1 MFKIIYIIYQ
11 NMKIPKIVFQ
21 TSIIKPPKYLVE
33 QIQEK
38 CEGWTYYHF
47 KDADIIQFIQDNPLQ
62 EFENSVALF
71 NSMINGAHKADFFR
85 YYFLY
90 VKGGVYIDSDAM
102 LEEHIENIV
111 KDYSFFTVKSLL
123 NNSSMFNGFIGCE
136 PNHIII
142 HQALKDM
149 YNMNITVL
157 KEDYFYV
164 CKKLFNIIDD
174 NNRLLQKFGIINA
187 DEKIFTEKIFNEDI
201 AITID
206 DDNPSV
212 ILLKHYFTK
221 TIIPSRVP
229 IEERQLKSVKRT
241 KIGITLD
248 IPKNLAQ
255 LFSNGIK
262 QNVLYFGELLLNIGY
277 DCYFII
283 DDKKVSD
290 LDKKV
295 LYDDRFSTINHT
307 DILDSNFD
315 VVIIMGYELE
325 NNIIETIKYTK
336 TKLVAYF
343 CGNSYLIDSETIL
356 YSQHKNRST
365 YRFVDKN
372 KKYVFDQ
379 IWSIPQMTNTNKYY
393 WQTLY
398 RCPCIEVPFIWS
410 SKAIELSQ
418 VSENID
424 TVDQLLYTNR
434 GENKKIVIFEP
445 NISIMK
451 WVFPALLVC
460 ENAYR
465 NNKNIDKVFMNNI
478 TNKPD
483 DINIFNLDKFNIIVK
498 SLDLFADAKL
508 SIESRYNSLFFMSKY
523 ADIVVSHQWENPLNY
538 LYLDLAWMG
547 WPIVHNAHLCKD
559 IGYYYEEFNYDMG
572 GQIVTDVI
580 LNHDANSSE
589 YLEKNR
595 KIIDRYLPSN
605 KALQNQYKILVNQLF

>member
-1 MFKIIYIIYQ
+1 
-11 NMKIPKIVFQ
+11 MKIPKIVFQ